1 MATTEELVDFVSDII
16 QDSSYT
22 NATILKYLNR
32 GLRQIAGGLF
42 ITYPDRTQVF
52 SSPLPNLLTSDT
64 VTTSTTLPYVA
75 MPDDFGR
82 NLITAISGD
91 TDIRLTIMD
100 SFAEFLTFYP
110 TLDLSSSVTTVSIR
124 GTRFYYQGIPTSA
137 DTITLHYYSTP
148 TELEDDED
156 VPDCLPTH
164 LQEELLINYAAMK
177 IYDQIE
183 DGIDGAKVN
192 TESYTARFMKAML
205 DLEMSIEDM
214 PIPVVFAADYAGY

>member
-22 NATILKYLNR
+22 DATILKYINR

-42 ITYPDRTQVF
+42 ITSPDRTQVF

-64 VTTSTTLPYVA
+64 ITTSLTLPYVT
-75 MPDDFGR
+75 MPEDFGR
-82 NLITAISGD
+82 NLIAAISSA
-91 TDIRLTIMD
+91 TNIRLTIID
-100 SFAEFLTFYP
+100 SFAEFLNMYP
-110 TLDLSSSVTTVSIR
+110 TLNMSSSVINVAVR
-124 GTRFYYQGIPTSA
+124 GTRLYYQGIPTSA

-192 TESYTARFMKAML
+192 TDSYTAKFMKAMI
-205 DLEMSIEDM
+205 DLEMSIEDAPL
-214 PIPVVFAADYAGY
+214 PIVFAADYA